1 MQGTARRL
9 SLAMPLIV
17 WLVAA
22 TAGGAL
28 SPQKPQPPTFKTRVD
43 LVAVDVRVT
52 DAQGRFVNDLT
63 KDDFEVLEDGKP
75 QTVSTFERIDIPV
88 SGAAAASRITAPAEV
103 RTNAAGVTGRLYLL
117 VLDDVNTRFERSGYV
132 QKVAREFIEK
142 HIEQG
147 DVAGVAYTSGRRN
160 VSQDFTFDRQRLQ
173 KAVEAFSGLIPPQ
186 GTGGGAPVASRRG
199 VFDTLR
205 VLAEFLGTV
214 KGRRKACVYIGEG
227 FNPPGLRSGGQAKP
241 GGVYTPDEQGQ
252 PERYNYEDLAA
263 AANRANVNIYTIDPR
278 GLSALAEGASASQL
292 GNDSATQVL
301 DDLRSQQDGMAWLAY
316 ATDGFTVANTNNFTA
331 PFTRIQRD
339 QSWYYLLGYYPPG
352 TSKEGS
358 SHKIVVRVKRP
369 GVTVRARREYFV
381 PKTSAPTAATVITAR
396 NVPSALLPALENPVP
411 SPGIRFSMMAAPFKG
426 AAGAGPWASVVMQFD
441 GRDLDLG
448 GTGGLDIAVVAVD
461 RLGKIQGHDVRRVDL
476 AFDPATRDR
485 VLASGLRV
493 QVRVPVPKDA
503 CTLRVAA
510 ADGASERVGSLWVD
524 VTVPDFDEAA
534 ISMSG
539 LLVTDSRAPGAPTA
553 NVDEDIRK
561 LLPAPPST
569 ERAYL
574 RDTTIAWMAEV
585 YRKGKT
591 PGSISVTTTIVGA
604 DGTEMLRREALS
616 AEPAPAG
623 PADRVRVSERTS
635 LEGFLPGDYVLRIE
649 AGLAGSDRKAIRE
662 IAFRVMEP

>member
-1 MQGTARRL
+1 MAL
-9 SLAMPLIV
+9 SV

-28 SPQKPQPPTFKTRVD
+28 SPQKPQPPTFKTRVE
-43 LVAVDVRVT
+43 LVVVDVRVT
-52 DAQGRFVNDLT
+52 DAQGRVVNDLT

-75 QTVSTFERIDIPV
+75 QAVSTFERIDIPV
-88 SGAAAASRITAPAEV
+88 SGTAAASRITAPAEV

-117 VLDDVNTRFERSGYV
+117 VLDDVNTNFDQSGYV

-147 DVAGVAYTSGRRN
+147 DVAGVAYISGRRN
-160 VSQDFTFDRQRLQ
+160 VSQDFTLDRQRLQ
-173 KAVEAFSGLIPPQ
+173 KAVEAFSGLIPP
-186 GTGGGAPVASRRG
+186 PVASRRG
-199 VFDTLR
+199 AFETLR
-205 VLAEFLGTV
+205 VLADLLGTM

-227 FNPPGLRSGGQAKP
+227 FKPPGLRSGGQAKP
-241 GGVYTPDEQGQ
+241 GGVYAPNEQSQ
-252 PERYNYEDLAA
+252 ADRYDYEDLAA
-263 AANRANVNIYTIDPR
+263 AANRANVNIYAIDPR
-278 GLSALAEGASASQL
+278 GLGALAEAGAG
-292 GNDSATQVL
+292 GNAQAEVDTVL
-301 DDLRSQQDGMAWLAY
+301 TQQDGMAWLAY
-316 ATDGFTVANTNNFTA
+316 STGGFSIANMNNFTA

-339 QSWYYLLGYYPPG
+339 QSSYYLLGYYPPG
-352 TSKEGS
+352 SPKEGS
-358 SHKIVVRVKRP
+358 SHQIVVRAKRP
-369 GVTVRARREYFV
+369 GVTVRGRREYFV

-396 NVPSALLPALENPVP
+396 NVPSALLPALDNPVP
-411 SPGIRFSMMAAPFKG
+411 STRIRFSMMAAPFKG
-426 AAGAGPWASVVMQFD
+426 AGGAGPWASVVMQFD

-448 GTGGLDIAVVAVD
+448 GTGGLDVAVVAVD
-461 RLGKIQGHDVRRVDL
+461 KLGKIQGHDVRRVDL
-476 AFDPATRDR
+476 ALDPATRDR
-485 VLASGLRV
+485 ARASGLRV
-493 QVRVPVPKDA
+493 QMRVPVPKAA

-510 ADGASERVGSLWVD
+510 ADGGSERVGSMWVD

-539 LLVTDSRAPGAPTA
+539 LLVTDSRAPGVPTA
-553 NVDEDIRK
+553 NVDEAIRK

-569 ERAYL
+569 ERAYF

-604 DGTEMLRREALS
+604 DGTEMWRREAPG

-649 AGLAGSDRKAIRE
+649 ARLAGSDRKATRE
-662 IAFRVMEP
+662 MAFRVKEP